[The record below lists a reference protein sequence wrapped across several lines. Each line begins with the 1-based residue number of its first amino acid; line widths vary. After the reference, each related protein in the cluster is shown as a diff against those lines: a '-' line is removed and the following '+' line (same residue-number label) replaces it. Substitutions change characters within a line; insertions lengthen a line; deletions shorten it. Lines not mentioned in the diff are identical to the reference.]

1 MELSD
6 SDEEVWPLGQR
17 GRSRFEPVNER
28 RQRSTQ
34 PIEAAEEI
42 EEEPV
47 LADVEDD
54 EETSTPISLPL
65 PVPVVARTNDA
76 RLQRLKDKVRY
87 VWK

>member
-6 SDEEVWPLGQR
+6 SDEEVWPLSRR
-17 GRSRFEPVNER
+17 GRSRFEPVNEH

-34 PIEAAEEI
+34 PIEAAEEV

-47 LADVEDD
+47 LEDVEED
-54 EETSTPISLPL
+54 EETTPISLPL
-65 PVPVVARTNDA
+65 PVPVVTRTNDA

-87 VWK
+87 V